1 MAQVEGFRTDAYCLD
16 PVKYPL
22 SGVTIGIGVD
32 LGSKTATSLRQA
44 GVSES
49 IINKISY
56 YFGKTG
62 QNACSA
68 VAAYKAI
75 LTKDEA
81 MDLSDKIIA
90 EETKNV
96 ANRYNYEKYSTSKTF
111 ETLTCAQ
118 RTVICSVLYQYGNP
132 TVKIRKFFDFF

>member
-1 MAQVEGFRTDAYCLD
+1 MEGFRTDAYCLD

-32 LGSKTATSLRQA
+32 LGSKTVTSLRQT
-44 GVSES
+44 GVSDS
-49 IINKISY
+49 IINKLSY
-56 YFGKTG
+56 YLGKTG
-62 QNACSA
+62 QNACNA
-68 VAAYKAI
+68 VAVYKVT

-96 ANRYNYEKYSTSKTF
+96 ASRYNNEKYSTSKTF

-132 TVKIRKFFDFF
+132 TVNISKF